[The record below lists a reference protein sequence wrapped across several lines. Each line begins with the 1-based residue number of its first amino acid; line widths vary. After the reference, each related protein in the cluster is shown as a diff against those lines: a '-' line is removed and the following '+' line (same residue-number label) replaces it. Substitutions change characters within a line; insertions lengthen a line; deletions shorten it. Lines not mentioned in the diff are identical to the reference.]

1 MEALREDPGMSL
13 GFFGQH
19 GRLCVWGQLWTI
31 LGCPW
36 DPPDCLKGCVWGTS
50 REDPG
55 IPLGS
60 PRLPGG
66 LGVGDIQ
73 GGPWDPPVSMEGCVC
88 EDIKGGSCDVPQVM

>member
-1 MEALREDPGMSL
+1 MPLRSSRRPGGL
-13 GFFGQH
+13 GVGGH
-19 GRLCVWGQLWTI
+19 PWKI

-36 DPPDCLKGCVWGTS
+36 YPPDCLEGCVGGTS

-88 EDIKGGSCDVPQVM
+88 EDIKGGSCDVLQVM